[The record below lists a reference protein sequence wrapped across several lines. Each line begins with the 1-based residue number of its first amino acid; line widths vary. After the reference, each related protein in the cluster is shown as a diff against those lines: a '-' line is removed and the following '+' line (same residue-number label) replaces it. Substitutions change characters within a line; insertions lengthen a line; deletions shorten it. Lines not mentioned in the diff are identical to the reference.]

1 MSTSAHKN
9 QGTGPT
15 KNFWCCK
22 THDGAD
28 NVTKNNVILQ
38 YVIKNPQAALT
49 KHAFVEIH
57 HINKYLKI
65 ITVWNLY

>member
-1 MSTSAHKN
+1 MSTPAHKN

-15 KNFWCCK
+15 KKNWFCK

-28 NVTKNNVILQ
+28 TVTKNNVILQ
-38 YVIKNPQAALT
+38 NPQGALT